1 MQRHSAAF
9 SVSHH
14 SEKDFASNSYWHSLY
29 DDIGFVD
36 HPSSFEA
43 ASSGGERGYLTRA
56 LWERL
61 AYPSS
66 LREVRSGGEKN
77 KSTEKGPKLR
87 VLPDQSVQRRNVL
100 YNPINVQNGI
110 NVQ

>member
-1 MQRHSAAF
+1 MLRHSAAF

-29 DDIGFVD
+29 DDIGFLD

-61 AYPSS
+61 DPGVRRTRAQKRVPSFVS
-66 LREVRSGGEKN
+66 CPTNLFKEEPNSK
-77 KSTEKGPKLR
+77 TF
-87 VLPDQSVQRRNVL
+87 
-100 YNPINVQNGI
+100 INVQNGI

>member
-1 MQRHSAAF
+1 MRRHSAAF

-43 ASSGGERGYLTRA
+43 ASSGGERGYL
-56 LWERL
+56 WERL

-66 LREVRSGGEKN
+66 LGEVRSGGEKN

-87 VLPDQSVQRRNVL
+87 VLPNHPVQRRNVL
-100 YNPINVQNGI
+100 YNPIQRLL
-110 NVQ
+110 